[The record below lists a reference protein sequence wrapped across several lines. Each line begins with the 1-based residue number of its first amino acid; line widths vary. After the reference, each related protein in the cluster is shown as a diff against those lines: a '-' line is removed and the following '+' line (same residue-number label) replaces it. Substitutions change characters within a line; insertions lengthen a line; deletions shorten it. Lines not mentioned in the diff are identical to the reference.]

1 MTRLASI
8 VAGRRSKWFVILAWI
23 VGVAALAP
31 LGAKLADVTTDDTES
46 FLPAE
51 ADSTEVQRLLKDRFP
66 GGETANGLIVHARPG
81 GLTADDRAKIQRDA
95 TAIGEAIP
103 LRGPSAVPFTSE
115 APPDLVSP

>member
-23 VGVAALAP
+23 VGVVALAP

-66 GGETANGLIVHARPG
+66 GGRRPTA
-81 GLTADDRAKIQRDA
+81 
-95 TAIGEAIP
+95 
-103 LRGPSAVPFTSE
+103 
-115 APPDLVSP
+115 